1 MSRIGRQ
8 VQTTAERSA
17 LMSRVRQKGTS
28 PELRIASL
36 LRELGVG
43 YRKNVRSLPGSPD
56 FANRKRRWAI
66 FVNGCYWHHHTNCRK
81 ATVPKA
87 NRDFWVT
94 KFAQNRQRDAHA
106 IRQLRRTGYRVV
118 VIWEC
123 QGNETPG
130 RILKVTEA
138 SRVDVGQTID
148 H

>member
-1 MSRIGRQ
+1 MGQ
-8 VQTTAERSA
+8 PVPTTAERSA
-17 LMSRVRQKGTS
+17 LMGRVRQKETS

-43 YRKNVRSLPGSPD
+43 YRKNVRALPGSPD

-87 NRDFWVT
+87 NRDFWWA
-94 KFAQNRQRDAHA
+94 KFERNRQRDARA
-106 IRQLRRTGYRVV
+106 IRELRRAGYRVA

-123 QGNETPG
+123 QGEEARKRVLKLTEPS
-130 RILKVTEA
+130 RI
-138 SRVDVGQTID
+138 DVGQTVD
-148 H
+148 K